1 MTSEKEEREKT
12 YQPLNRRHEFR
23 WTTFLIHLVSISLLF
38 LLPEVIVSLTI
49 KPGYPLP
56 PSIYIKAVVYAAV
69 FYINFYWL
77 IDSLLIKS
85 YRAWKFVTCNAI
97 VMTAGCGLIIAE
109 WHTFRPAGD
118 GARHH
123 HGIAQP
129 ENEMTEI
136 ILTKPGIGPGT
147 YDADS
152 HSTAM
157 PPDSFAK
164 DLIAMVMTIALAVAI
179 KLNFNRYKT
188 ERDRRELS
196 SLHKEIE
203 LKQLRSQ
210 LNPHF
215 LFNTLNSIYALV
227 DIDQVKAKAAVH
239 RLSKML
245 RYTLSFSHQPVTIGQ
260 EFDFIKGYIELM
272 EMRMPTKGI
281 VKTHLDCSSDPE
293 APIAPLI
300 FINIIENAFKYG
312 ITSDKAPCEINI
324 DIRLVVNTI
333 HCHVSNTYSSE
344 AAEALKA
351 RSSGIGLDNLRRRLE
366 LRYPNL
372 HEFHTT
378 DTGSEFL
385 ADLTIEL
392 KDQPKQH

>member
-1 MTSEKEEREKT
+1 MTSEKRKKDDISAT
-12 YQPLNRRHEFR
+12 NDDKRRRKFR
-23 WTTFLIHLVSISLLF
+23 WTTFLIHLASVSLLF

-49 KPGYPLP
+49 RPGYPLP
-56 PSIYIKAVVYAAV
+56 PSTYAKAIVFAAA

-77 IDSLLIKS
+77 VDSLLIKS
-85 YRAWKFVTCNAI
+85 YRAMRFILCNAVVI
-97 VMTAGCGLIIAE
+97 LVGCGLLIIA
-109 WHTFRPAGD
+109 WHTLGP
-118 GARHH
+118 GARHRH
-123 HGIAQP
+123 FRP
-129 ENEMTEI
+129 ENECEPIGI
-136 ILTKPGIGPGT
+136 ILTEPGSKPEPQYGEV
-147 YDADS
+147 
-152 HSTAM
+152 HRVAM

-164 DLIAMVMTIALAVAI
+164 DFIALFMTISLAVAI

-188 ERDRRELS
+188 ERDRRELAT
-196 SLHKEIE
+196 LHKEIE

-227 DIDQVKAKAAVH
+227 DIDPGMAKTAVH

-245 RYTLSFSHQPVTIGQ
+245 RYTLSFSRQPVTIGQ

-272 EMRMPTKGI
+272 EMRMPTKGL
-281 VKTHLDCSSDPE
+281 VKAHLDCSANPE

-312 ITSDKAPCEINI
+312 ITASESTREINI
-324 DIRLVVNTI
+324 DIRLVDSTVE
-333 HCHVSNTYSSE
+333 CHISNTYSRE
-344 AAEALKA
+344 AVESLKA
-351 RSSGIGLDNLRRRLE
+351 RSSGIGIDNLRRRLE
-366 LRYPNL
+366 LRYPNH

-385 ADLTIEL
+385 ADLTIDL
-392 KDQPKQH
+392 KNSSK